1 MVMVTPKSPI
11 DKNQT
16 IRVKIKA
23 STKVPYQKEISCEV
37 VLRVQQETV
46 NTYTIDDVA
55 NRNYAV
61 LKVVNAQDSGNP
73 VTIEFDS
80 DVVRVDLADDSY
92 VNRVAGSEVTDSKG
106 YVKKY
111 TFNMNKESTQYIKFY
126 KVDMSKDYTYPSGD
140 ANAVV
145 NVTNK

>member
-111 TFNMNKESTQYIKFY
+111 TFNMNKS
-126 KVDMSKDYTYPSGD
+126 
-140 ANAVV
+140 
-145 NVTNK
+145 